1 MSASPAQ
8 APTGPKSTNSNNG
21 GAPPA
26 MRRPKPAVS
35 IFNTGRKKP
44 VKKAPAPAQKPVSNG
59 AASQST
65 PAQVNGASKSSNAP
79 GDNTDENGSY
89 DEYPITIQR
98 SSLDKGIRYHAL
110 KLHSR
115 TDASGKA
122 FEVNPYDESQFVR
135 PLRLHRRYARDKME
149 VADMSDAA
157 SGVDDKERELMTARR
172 AERQAEREENQK
184 LIAPT
189 GGESSKPVKKKAQK
203 KVEEGRDN
211 TDPARMKRQQLRYE
225 EARPWHLEDFEGKNI
240 WVGSYEQA
248 LSEHSIML
256 VLGEGGF
263 QMVPIEKWYKFI
275 QTNKVNAMDSEEVE
289 KHMAKKF
296 NMPRW
301 ALGTQLANEVAR
313 KELHRAQVQAHRARP
328 REDDDDVPKRE
339 ADDGE
344 FQADRDMLDLDV
356 QDEFQDDDEGM
367 LFQGDEG
374 EDGDDIAKR
383 IYLEMRDAGLGGT
396 GVKNEDVDPEEEER
410 RRQVAEREEK
420 KKSKRLRKQ
429 LRKKEHQI
437 QYDSD
442 SDADPYASS
451 SESMDSDEEAEKAEE
466 DRKKEEEAKKAAALL
481 NSDKSGA
488 SSRGTNTPSG
498 RSEKRDV
505 PRLSSKRPGS
515 PDASDL
521 SGNES
526 SRKRAKGINGH
537 AVSKL
542 AAGAGRSLSRKL
554 TKLLSII
561 CFFMLTLPLPADA
574 AKHRLA
580 RSGNASGSDT
590 DTSRTARPKLKLHN
604 SPPGSPSSA
613 RGTPSGSRAVSPT
626 RSSDAKKEGFPTLED
641 VRAAIPVEGIEIK
654 KLVSLFKARLG
665 KRGAEF
671 ITLVKAAGT
680 QDKASGKIMRKGG

>member
-8 APTGPKSTNSNNG
+8 APSGPSSATPSAG
-21 GAPPA
+21 GPPA
-26 MRRPKPAVS
+26 AARRTKPAVS
-35 IFNTGRKKP
+35 IFNTGRKK
-44 VKKAPAPAQKPVSNG
+44 VVRKAPAPAQKPGGQKSGANG
-59 AASQST
+59 TAQQNAQAHGDRAASTSHQH
-65 PAQVNGASKSSNAP
+65 GGNA
-79 GDNTDENGSY
+79 DENGTY
-89 DEYPITIQR
+89 DEYEITIQR

-115 TDASGKA
+115 TDAAGKP
-122 FEVNPYDESQFVR
+122 FPVSPYDESQFVR
-135 PLRLHRRYARDKME
+135 PMRLHRRYARDKME
-149 VADMSDAA
+149 VADLSDAN
-157 SGVDDKERELMTARR
+157 SGADDKEREQMTARR

-189 GGESSKPVKKKAQK
+189 GGEASKPVKKKAQK

-211 TDPARMKRQQLRYE
+211 TDPVRMKRQQLRYE
-225 EARPWHLEDFEGKNI
+225 EARPWHLEDFEGKNV

-248 LSEHSIML
+248 LSENSIML
-256 VLGEGGF
+256 VLAEGGF
-263 QMVPIEKWYKFI
+263 QMVPVEKWYKFI

-313 KELHRAQVQAHRARP
+313 KEARSQMIQAHRAKS
-328 REDDDDVPKRE
+328 READDDVPKRE
-339 ADDGE
+339 MDDGD
-344 FQADRDMLDLDV
+344 FQADKDMLDLDV

-367 LFQGDEG
+367 LFQGEDG

-396 GVKNEDVDPEEEER
+396 GVKKEDVDPVEEER
-410 RRQVAEREEK
+410 RREMAERDEMVK
-420 KKSKRLRKQ
+420 HKRLRKQ
-429 LRKKEHQI
+429 LRKKEHQN

-442 SDADPYASS
+442 DSNADPYASS
-451 SESMDSDEEAEKAEE
+451 SESVDSDEEREKAEE
-466 DRKKEEEAKKAAALL
+466 DAKREEEAKKAAALL
-481 NSDKSGA
+481 AGEKSGA

-498 RSEKRDV
+498 RPEKRDIS
-505 PRLSSKRPGS
+505 RLSSKRPGS
-515 PDASDL
+515 SDASDL

-542 AAGAGRSLSRKL
+542 APGGGRALS
-554 TKLLSII
+554 
-561 CFFMLTLPLPADA
+561 PDA

-590 DTSRTARPKLKLHN
+590 DTSRAPRPKVKLHN
-604 SPPGSPSSA
+604 SPPGSPT
-613 RGTPSGSRAVSPT
+613 RGTPNGSRAVSPA
-626 RSSDAKKEGFPTLED
+626 RSPASAAAAEKKNFPTLED
-641 VRAAIPVEGIEIK
+641 VRSAIPAEGIEIK
-654 KLVSLFKARLG
+654 ALVSLFKARLG

-680 QDKASGKIMRKGG
+680 QDKASGRIMRKGA